1 VPENAPVPLNR
12 IERVL
17 AAMIAAIVGISIIA
31 IVAVMIGAGSGAA
44 MSGGIWPTLVLVGYV
59 GLPLAFVLIVVFL
72 VVSTTRRRKLDRDGG
87 R

>member
-1 VPENAPVPLNR
+1 
-12 IERVL
+12 
-17 AAMIAAIVGISIIA
+17 
-31 IVAVMIGAGSGAA
+31 
-44 MSGGIWPTLVLVGYV
+44 VLVGYV

>member
-17 AAMIAAIVGISIIA
+17 AAMIAAIVGVSVIA
-31 IVAVMIGAGSGAA
+31 IVATMIAAGTGTA
-44 MSGGIWPTLVLVGYV
+44 MSGGIWPTLVLIGYV
-59 GLPLAFVLIVVFL
+59 GLPLAFLVIVVFL
-72 VVSTTRRRKLDRDGG
+72 VASTVRRRRLARTGE

>member
-17 AAMIAAIVGISIIA
+17 AGIIGALLAVSIVA
-31 IVAVMIGAGSGAA
+31 IVAVMIAAGTGSD
-44 MSGGIWPTLVLVGYV
+44 MGGGPWPTLLLTGYI
-59 GLPLAFVLIVVFL
+59 GLPIVFLLIVVFL
-72 VVSTTRRRKLDRDGG
+72 VTSVTRRRRQAGDGE